1 MKKRLLKISNIV
13 LPYFLVFIGFFLV
26 LVTPLTF
33 YSNNNLNVPSSVDYV
48 TIKADMGTK
57 YAVGGDIQVSLLP
70 KSNPII
76 PVAKSS
82 NDYLGKLSAKTVYI
96 VDERSK
102 KVLYAKSEKE
112 IRSLASI
119 TKLMSAMVLLEFPY
133 SWSATTTII
142 EEDGSS
148 DQIVKLGEIY
158 TMDDLWHS
166 ALIGS
171 SNKAINALVRSAGL
185 NREAFVDRMNKRAKE
200 LNLNSLFFTEPTGL
214 SNGNIGN
221 AVDISNLLHEAM
233 RFDKIYSTL
242 KIREHYA
249 RPLNKEKLRRV
260 WSTNWLL
267 TDWVTNDFKTGNAV
281 GKTGFINESGYNF
294 VSSITNEKNGRSI
307 IVSVL
312 GAETNE
318 KRFEE
323 TRDLANFIF
332 SKYVWPEDSEYSN
345 LVE

>member
-1 MKKRLLKISNIV
+1 MKKRLSKIINVV
-13 LPYFLVFIGFFLV
+13 LPYFLVFAGFLLV
-26 LVTPLTF
+26 LITPLSF
-33 YSNNNLNVPSSVDYV
+33 YSNKNLTIPSSINY
-48 TIKADMGTK
+48 TIGKTNVGTK
-57 YAVGGDIQVSLLP
+57 YVEGGDIQLSSFP
-70 KSNPII
+70 KSNPITPI
-76 PVAKSS
+76 VRN
-82 NDYLGKLSAKTVYI
+82 NDEYSGEISAKAVYI
-96 VDERSK
+96 LDEKSK
-102 KVLYAKSEKE
+102 KILYTKSEKD

-119 TKLMSAMVLLEFPY
+119 TKLMSAIVLLDFPY
-133 SWSATTTII
+133 SWSSTTTII
-142 EEDGSS
+142 EEDGNS

-185 NREAFVDRMNKRAKE
+185 NKEAFVDRMNKRAKE
-200 LNLNSLFFTEPTGL
+200 LNLNSLHFTEPTGL
-214 SNGNIGN
+214 SSGNVGS
-221 AVDISNLLHEAM
+221 AVDISSLLHEAM

-249 RPLNKEKLRRV
+249 RPLNQEKSRLV

-267 TDWVTNDFKTGNAV
+267 TDWVPNNFKIGNLV

-294 VSSITNEKNGRSI
+294 VSSITNERNGRSI
-307 IVSVL
+307 IVCVL

-323 TRDLANFIF
+323 TRDLANFVF
-332 SKYVWPEDSEYSN
+332 SKYVWPEDKEYVN